1 MDSKDENMELINE
14 AIKRLLEERKNS
26 KSSAGEGVSQG
37 GGDDDDDDKD
47 EDSFLLHR
55 LLSQLE
61 SLKGNGEIRN
71 SETST
76 KMGEETSSKD
86 GELKPENESCGKADG
101 GGSEIDTEKIVR
113 EVNKVKKQNS
123 ITHWLLSIM
132 IVLTVAWQ
140 ASEATFL
147 WKLNEGF
154 RHPFRCIGGMLTGN
168 GKDSEERH
176 RGESPSLPS
185 LQIPEFPLPDISLSE
200 KH

>member
-37 GGDDDDDDKD
+37 GGDDDDGDKD
-47 EDSFLLHR
+47 EDRLLLHR

-61 SLKGNGEIRN
+61 SLKGNGELRN

-76 KMGEETSSKD
+76 KTEEETSSKD

-101 GGSEIDTEKIVR
+101 GGAEIDTEKIVR

-176 RGESPSLPS
+176 RVQPENVIITPELPS
-185 LQIPEFPLPDISLSE
+185 AIGITS
-200 KH
+200 KI